1 MGWRFCRL
9 CVVEVRIGKW
19 CWWTWYDNRH
29 DTDTVDGK
37 FLYYCGK
44 DRSSNDQWEEEEV
57 WAERAHL
64 FLANWKWWDLISR
77 VLAQLDWG
85 VGLCHWLHK
94 LCSYNGVLACRY
106 WNWWQPIQ
114 RAVSCEANKLKM
126 CKLVSSFM
134 GSLEFEVVIYP
145 LVCIPFISATEL
157 PYSMPQ
163 AVHAYLIRCKIRDEW
178 E

>member
-1 MGWRFCRL
+1 MIIDMTLTLWMVTSCIIVARTDRATINGKKKRCEQRGPTSTSSWP
-9 CVVEVRIGKW
+9 IGSDE
-19 CWWTWYDNRH
+19 TRETH
-29 DTDTVDGK
+29 
-37 FLYYCGK
+37 
-44 DRSSNDQWEEEEV
+44 
-57 WAERAHL
+57 
-64 FLANWKWWDLISR
+64 LISR

-163 AVHAYLIRCKIRDEW
+163 AVHASLIRCKIRDEW